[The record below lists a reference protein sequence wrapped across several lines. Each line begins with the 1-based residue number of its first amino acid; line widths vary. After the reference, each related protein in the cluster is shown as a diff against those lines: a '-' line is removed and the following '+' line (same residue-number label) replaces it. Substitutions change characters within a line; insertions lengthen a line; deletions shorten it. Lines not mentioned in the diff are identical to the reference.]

1 MWGAS
6 SEIQQAGASAINHR
20 FQGAAAA
27 MTRMTTDQKQQFLAG
42 LHVGVLAIQET
53 DRGPL
58 CVPVWYDYQPGGEL
72 WFITG
77 KDSRKGRLLDRGLR
91 ISLCAQ
97 TETPPYQYV
106 SVEGPIVSLAPAGS
120 ELLPMAIRYLGD
132 AMGRDYAAAGS
143 EEENIVVRVRPEHW
157 LAVDY
162 GASGR

>member
-1 MWGAS
+1 
-6 SEIQQAGASAINHR
+6 
-20 FQGAAAA
+20 
-27 MTRMTTDQKQQFLAG
+27 MTRMTTDEKQQFLAA
-42 LHVGVLAIQET
+42 LHVGVLAIPQA

-77 KDSRKGRLLDRGLR
+77 KHSRKGRLLDSGLR

-106 SVEGPIVSLAPAGS
+106 SVEGPILSLAPANA

-143 EEENIVVRVRPEHW
+143 EEDNIVVRVRPEQW

-162 GASGR
+162 GKTGR